1 MTSALE
7 ERKEFWKIFEEK
19 LIENG
24 EPFSI
29 LCEKGGEPTFWAT
42 INKKNS
48 IVDICL
54 NVEFL
59 YKFKKIR
66 YGIYIRDNLNLFDF
80 LFKKKEEIENALG
93 FKVNWILKGKINK
106 NTRRIVLEEP
116 VIIRDKNDYEN
127 VIDEILPYLMKFKEV
142 FQKYIPNLF
151 DF

>member
-1 MTSALE
+1 MTTALE
-7 ERKEFWKIFEEK
+7 ERIKFWKIFEEK

-29 LCEKGGEPTFWAT
+29 IHEKGGEPTFWAT
-42 INKKNS
+42 INRKHS

-66 YGIYIRDNLNLFDF
+66 YGIYIRDNVDLFNF
-80 LFKKKEEIENALG
+80 LFKRKEEIENILG
-93 FKVNWILKGKINK
+93 FKVNWILEGKINK
-106 NTRRIVLEEP
+106 NTRRIVLEIP
-116 VIIRDKNDYEN
+116 VTIGDKNDYEN
-127 VIDEILPYLMKFKEV
+127 TIEKMLPFLMKFKEV
-142 FQKYIPNLF
+142 FPQYISNLF